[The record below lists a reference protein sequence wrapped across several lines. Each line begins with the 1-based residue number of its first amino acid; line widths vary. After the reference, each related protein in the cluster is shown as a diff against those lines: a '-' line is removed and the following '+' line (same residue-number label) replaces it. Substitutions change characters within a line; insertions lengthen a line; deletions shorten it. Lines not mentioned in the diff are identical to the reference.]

1 MAAVE
6 PALSIDLRGDG
17 RGRRRKLVN
26 RLAEVIAIL
35 AAAAAVA
42 MLVWVV
48 WSVAERGA
56 SLISWSFLTGDL
68 PIPFSNEVGGIAPL
82 IVGSAILV
90 GIATLIAVP
99 VGVLIALF
107 LEEFAGNWLR
117 VPIQLA
123 IDLMVGL
130 PSVIIGVFIFSALV
144 YGHAENGLAGSLA
157 LAIVMLPLITRA
169 TQEVL
174 RLVPSSQ
181 REGALALGASR
192 WRMVVGVILPASL
205 GGILTG
211 SVLAVARAV
220 GETAPLLF
228 VTGIFGRAVVLN
240 PHSAMPN
247 MPVQIFIWSE
257 SPDPL
262 DHKRAW
268 ATALVLMTLVLIMSL
283 VARIALNWSR
293 MNTTR

>member
-6 PALSIDLRGDG
+6 QALTIDLRAGA
-17 RGRRRKLVN
+17 RARRRRLVN
-26 RLAEVIAIL
+26 RIAEAIAIL
-35 AAAAAVA
+35 AAAVAVA

-68 PIPFSNEVGGIAPL
+68 PIPFSPEVGGIGPL
-82 IVGSAILV
+82 IVGSAIVV
-90 GIATLIAVP
+90 GIATAIALP

-107 LEEFAGNWLR
+107 LEEFASNWLR

-123 IDLMVGL
+123 IDLMTGL
-130 PSVIIGVFIFSALV
+130 PSIIIAIFVFSALV
-144 YGHAENGLAGSLA
+144 YGHAENGVAGSLG
-157 LAIVMLPLITRA
+157 LAIVMIPLITRA

-174 RLVPSSQ
+174 RLVPSDQ

-192 WRMVVGVILPASL
+192 WRTVVGVILPASL

-211 SVLAVARAV
+211 TVLAVARAV

-228 VTGIFGRAVVLN
+228 ATGIFGRTLQLN
-240 PHSAMPN
+240 PTKAMPN

-262 DHKRAW
+262 DHRRAW
-268 ATALVLMTLVLIMSL
+268 ATALVLMTLVLVMSL

-293 MNTTR
+293 RNTTR

>member
-6 PALSIDLRGDG
+6 QTLAIDLRGDA
-17 RGRRRKLVN
+17 RARRRKLVN
-26 RLAEVIAIL
+26 RLAETIAIL
-35 AAAAAVA
+35 AAAVAVA

-56 SLISWSFLTGDL
+56 SLISWSFLTSDL
-68 PIPFSNEVGGIAPL
+68 PIPFSSDVGGIGPL

-90 GIATLIAVP
+90 GIATAIALP

-107 LEEFAGNWLR
+107 LEEFASNWLR

-123 IDLMVGL
+123 IDLMTGL
-130 PSVIIGVFIFSALV
+130 PSVIIAIFIFSALV
-144 YGHAENGLAGSLA
+144 YGHAENGVAGSLG

-174 RLVPSSQ
+174 RLVPSDQ

-192 WRMVVGVILPASL
+192 WRTVLGVILPASL

-211 SVLAVARAV
+211 TVLAVARAV

-228 VTGIFGRAVVLN
+228 ATGIYGRTLQLN
-240 PHSAMPN
+240 PTQAMPN

-257 SPDPL
+257 SADPL

-268 ATALVLMTLVLIMSL
+268 ATALVLMTLVLVMSL

-293 MNTTR
+293 RNTTR

>member
-6 PALSIDLRGDG
+6 QALTIDLRAGA
-17 RGRRRKLVN
+17 RARRRRLVN
-26 RLAEVIAIL
+26 RIAEAIAIF
-35 AAAAAVA
+35 AAAVAVA

-68 PIPFSNEVGGIAPL
+68 PIPFSPEVGGIGPL
-82 IVGSAILV
+82 IVGSAIVV
-90 GIATLIAVP
+90 GIATAIALP

-107 LEEFAGNWLR
+107 LEEFASNWLR

-123 IDLMVGL
+123 IDLMTGL
-130 PSVIIGVFIFSALV
+130 PSIIIAIFIFSALV
-144 YGHAENGLAGSLA
+144 YGHAENGVAGSLG

-174 RLVPSSQ
+174 RLVPSDQ

-192 WRMVVGVILPASL
+192 WRTVVGVILPASL

-211 SVLAVARAV
+211 TVLAVARAV

-228 VTGIFGRAVVLN
+228 ATGIFGRTMQLN
-240 PHSAMPN
+240 PTKAMPN

-262 DHKRAW
+262 DHRRAW
-268 ATALVLMTLVLIMSL
+268 ATALVLMTLVLVMSL

-293 MNTTR
+293 RNTTR

>member
-1 MAAVE
+1 MATVE
-6 PALSIDLRGDG
+6 QALKIDLRGDA
-17 RGRRRKLVN
+17 RLRRRKLVN
-26 RLAEVIAIL
+26 RLAEAIAIL
-35 AAAAAVA
+35 SAAAAVA
-42 MLVWVV
+42 LLVWVV
-48 WSVAERGA
+48 WAVAERGA

-68 PIPFSNEVGGIAPL
+68 PIPFSTEVGGIGPL
-82 IVGSAILV
+82 IVGSAVLV
-90 GIATLIAVP
+90 GIATLIALP

-130 PSVIIGVFIFSALV
+130 PSVINAVFIFGTLV
-144 YGHAENGLAGSLA
+144 YGHAENGLAGSFG

-174 RLVPSSQ
+174 RLVPREQ

-192 WRMVVGVILPASL
+192 WRTVVGIILPASL

-211 SVLAVARAV
+211 TVLAVARAV

-228 VTGIFGRAVVLN
+228 ATGIFGRTMQLN
-240 PHSAMPN
+240 PNQAVPN
-247 MPVQIFIWSE
+247 MPVQIFNWSE

-268 ATALVLMTLVLIMSL
+268 ATALVLMTLVLVMSL

-293 MNTTR
+293 RNTTR

>member
-6 PALSIDLRGDG
+6 QALTIDLRAGA
-17 RGRRRKLVN
+17 RARRRRLVN
-26 RLAEVIAIL
+26 RIAEAIAIL
-35 AAAAAVA
+35 AAAVAVA

-68 PIPFSNEVGGIAPL
+68 PIPFSPEVGGIGPL
-82 IVGSAILV
+82 IVGSAIVV
-90 GIATLIAVP
+90 GIATAIALP

-107 LEEFAGNWLR
+107 LEEFASNWLR

-123 IDLMVGL
+123 IDLMTGL
-130 PSVIIGVFIFSALV
+130 PSIIIAIFIFSALV
-144 YGHAENGLAGSLA
+144 YGHAENGVAGSLG

-174 RLVPSSQ
+174 RLVPSDQ

-192 WRMVVGVILPASL
+192 WRTVVGVILPASL

-211 SVLAVARAV
+211 TVLAVARAV

-228 VTGIFGRAVVLN
+228 ATGIFGRTLQLN
-240 PHSAMPN
+240 PTKAMPN

-262 DHKRAW
+262 DHRRAW
-268 ATALVLMTLVLIMSL
+268 ATALVLMTLVLVMSL

-293 MNTTR
+293 RNTTR

>member
-6 PALSIDLRGDG
+6 QTLTIDLRGDA
-17 RGRRRKLVN
+17 RVRRRKLVN
-26 RLAEVIAIL
+26 RLAEAIAIL
-35 AAAAAVA
+35 AAALAVA

-68 PIPFSNEVGGIAPL
+68 PIPFSPGVGGIGPL

-90 GIATLIAVP
+90 GIATAIALP
-99 VGVLIALF
+99 IGVLIALF
-107 LEEFAGNWLR
+107 LEEFASNWLR

-123 IDLMVGL
+123 IDLMTGL
-130 PSVIIGVFIFSALV
+130 PSVIIAIFIFSALV
-144 YGHAENGLAGSLA
+144 YGHAENGVAGSLG

-169 TQEVL
+169 TPEVL
-174 RLVPSSQ
+174 RLVPSDQ

-192 WRMVVGVILPASL
+192 WRTVVGVILPASL

-211 SVLAVARAV
+211 TVLAVARAV

-228 VTGIFGRAVVLN
+228 ATGIFGRTVQLN
-240 PHSAMPN
+240 PTQAMPN

-257 SPDPL
+257 SADPQ

-268 ATALVLMTLVLIMSL
+268 ATALVLMTLVLVMSL
-283 VARIALNWSR
+283 IARIALNWTR
-293 MNTTR
+293 RNTTR

>member
-1 MAAVE
+1 MATVE
-6 PALSIDLRGDG
+6 QALKIDLRGDA
-17 RGRRRKLVN
+17 RLRRRKLVN
-26 RLAEVIAIL
+26 RLAEAIAVL
-35 AAAAAVA
+35 SAAAAVA
-42 MLVWVV
+42 LLVWVV
-48 WSVAERGA
+48 WAVAERGA
-56 SLISWSFLTGDL
+56 GLISWSFLTGDL
-68 PIPFSNEVGGIAPL
+68 PIPFSNEVGGIGPL
-82 IVGSAILV
+82 IVGSAVLV
-90 GIATLIAVP
+90 GIATAIALP

-130 PSVIIGVFIFSALV
+130 PSVIIAVFIFGTLV
-144 YGHAENGLAGSLA
+144 YGHAENGLAGSLG

-174 RLVPSSQ
+174 RLVPTEQ

-192 WRMVVGVILPASL
+192 WRTVVGIILPASL

-211 SVLAVARAV
+211 TVLAVARAV

-228 VTGIFGRAVVLN
+228 ATGIFGRSMQLN
-240 PHSAMPN
+240 PSQAIPN
-247 MPVQIFIWSE
+247 MPVQIFNWSE

-262 DHKRAW
+262 DHQRAW
-268 ATALVLMTLVLIMSL
+268 ATALVLMTLVLVMSL

-293 MNTTR
+293 RNTTR